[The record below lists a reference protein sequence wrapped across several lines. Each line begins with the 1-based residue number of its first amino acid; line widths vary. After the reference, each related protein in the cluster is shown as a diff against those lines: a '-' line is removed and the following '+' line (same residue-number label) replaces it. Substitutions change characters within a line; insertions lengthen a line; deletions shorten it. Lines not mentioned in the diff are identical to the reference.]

1 MIRSFREGVWKAI
14 THAVARYEY
23 DGSGARGPQSVHCRQ
38 GRLEGATT
46 GQVVSAEMNNG
57 CIDNKANCV
66 FVGGAIGV
74 GACQGGD
81 VIWVPGV
88 YGTCLRVSDV
98 DYEPSFR
105 RMPQT

>member
-1 MIRSFREGVWKAI
+1 MRWLGTNTMVLAL
-14 THAVARYEY
+14 AA
-23 DGSGARGPQSVHCRQ
+23 
-38 GRLEGATT
+38 L
-46 GQVVSAEMNNG
+46 NG

-81 VIWVPGV
+81 VIWVPDV
-88 YGTCLRVSDV
+88 YGTCLRASDV

>member
-1 MIRSFREGVWKAI
+1 MVLALATLNGCIADKDGWKRAPI
-14 THAVARYEY
+14 
-23 DGSGARGPQSVHCRQ
+23 
-38 GRLEGATT
+38 
-46 GQVVSAEMNNG
+46 GQVVSAEKNNG

-74 GACQGGD
+74 GACQGGE